1 MAYSYTLMALLLP
14 RSVAED
20 ADITG
25 KHNIL
30 FMSTGIVGGRGK
42 AVVVGT
48 GMNTA
53 LGAIQKNVEEA
64 DNDEDTPLQKKIGEF
79 GNQLQVPASV
89 SVCPSVAFFTLRS
102 LFTDRHFCHL
112 RRCVGHQLPSIL

>member
-1 MAYSYTLMALLLP
+1 MVP
-14 RSVAED
+14 VSVAED
-20 ADITG
+20 TDITG

-53 LGAIQKNVEEA
+53 LGAIQKDVEEA

-79 GNQLQVPASV
+79 GNQLQVTASP
-89 SVCPSVAFFTLRS
+89 CPGTAAWMSRLFCRVLLVVVVVA
-102 LFTDRHFCHL
+102 DRHFCHL
-112 RRCVGHQLPSIL
+112 RGCVGHQFPSVL